1 MKILIVDDELS
12 ARKLLKRML
21 YKLFKEEKEVILYEA
36 KDLPRAVELI
46 KEEQPN
52 IVLLDI
58 EMPEH
63 SGLEILDFFKNT
75 PINFQIIFTTAYN
88 DYALEAFKLNA
99 TDYLL
104 KPIDIVELENAMQ
117 KARTKSM
124 DSLEQKLE
132 DLRQTFLELKT
143 TKIVLDV
150 PNGFMFV
157 SPDDVIALIADGM
170 YTTVYL
176 KDKSKTVIA
185 KPIRHF
191 IERLE
196 QHKYFYRPHR
206 SYYIN
211 LKYIKEFS
219 KKDGATIVLENGMS
233 IPIARDK
240 KEEFLYIIK
249 GIF

>member
-1 MKILIVDDELS
+1 MKILIVDDELR
-12 ARKLLKRML
+12 ARKLLRRML
-21 YKLFKEEKEVILYEA
+21 NTLFKEEKDMFLSEA
-36 KDLPRAVELI
+36 KDLPKAVELI
-46 KEEQPN
+46 KEEQPD

-63 SGLEILDFFKNT
+63 SGLEILNFFKNT
-75 PINFQIIFTTAYN
+75 PINFQLIFTTAYN
-88 DYALEAFKLNA
+88 DYAMEAFRLNA

-104 KPIDIVELENAMQ
+104 KPIDIAELE
-117 KARTKSM
+117 KAIRKAKTMSM
-124 DSLEQKLE
+124 DRLEQKLE
-132 DLRQTFLELKT
+132 DLRQIFLELKT

-150 PNGFMFV
+150 PNGFMFI

-196 QHKYFYRPHR
+196 KHKYFYRPHR

-219 KKDGATIVLENGMS
+219 KKDGATIILENGMS
-233 IPIARDK
+233 IPVARDK
-240 KEEFLYIIK
+240 KDEFLFIIK

>member
-12 ARKLLKRML
+12 ARKLLKCML
-21 YKLFKEEKEVILYEA
+21 TSLFKEEKDMVLYEA
-36 KDLPRAVELI
+36 KDLPNAVKLI
-46 KEEQPN
+46 KAEQPN

-63 SGLEILDFFKNT
+63 SGLEILEFLKNT
-75 PINFQIIFTTAYN
+75 PINFQLIFTTAYN
-88 DYALEAFKLNA
+88 DYAVEAFKLNA

-104 KPIDIVELENAMQ
+104 KPIDIVELENAIQ
-117 KARTKSM
+117 KAKAMSTE
-124 DSLEQKLE
+124 SLEQKLE

-150 PNGFMFV
+150 PNGFMFIA
-157 SPDDVIALIADGM
+157 PDDVIALIADGM
-170 YTTVYL
+170 YTTVYQ

-196 QHKYFYRPHR
+196 KHKYFYRPHR

-211 LKYIKEFS
+211 LKYMKEFS
-219 KKDGATIVLENGMS
+219 RKDGATIILENGMS

>member
-12 ARKLLKRML
+12 ARKLLKNML
-21 YKLFKEEKEVILYEA
+21 STLFSETHQLVLYEA
-36 KDLPRAVELI
+36 ENLLTAIQVIHEKS
-46 KEEQPN
+46 PN

-63 SGLEILDFFKNT
+63 SGLEILDFLENT
-75 PINFQIIFTTAYN
+75 PINFQLIFTTAYN

-104 KPIDIVELENAMQ
+104 KPIDITELEKAVQ
-117 KARTKSM
+117 KARTTSTGI
-124 DSLEQKLE
+124 LEQKLE
-132 DLRQTFLELKT
+132 ELKQTFLELKT

-150 PNGFMFV
+150 PNGFLFV
-157 SPDDVIALIADGM
+157 APNDIIALMADGM

-185 KPIRHF
+185 KPIKHF
-191 IERLE
+191 IERLK

-211 LKYIKEFS
+211 LKYIKAFS

-233 IPIARDK
+233 IPVARDK

-249 GIF
+249 DIF

>member
-12 ARKLLKRML
+12 ARKLLRNML
-21 YKLFKEEKEVILYEA
+21 NTLLNKEKDVVLYEA
-36 KDLPRAVELI
+36 KDLPYAIELI

-58 EMPEH
+58 EMPKH
-63 SGLEILDFFKNT
+63 SGLEILDFLKDT
-75 PINFQIIFTTAYN
+75 PINFQLIFTTAYN
-88 DYALEAFKLNA
+88 DHAIEAFKLNA

-104 KPIDIVELENAMQ
+104 KPIDIVELESAIR
-117 KARTKSM
+117 KAQTKSM

-157 SPDDVIALIADGM
+157 TPDDVIALIADGM

-185 KPIRHF
+185 KPIKHF
-191 IERLE
+191 IDRLE

-249 GIF
+249 NIF